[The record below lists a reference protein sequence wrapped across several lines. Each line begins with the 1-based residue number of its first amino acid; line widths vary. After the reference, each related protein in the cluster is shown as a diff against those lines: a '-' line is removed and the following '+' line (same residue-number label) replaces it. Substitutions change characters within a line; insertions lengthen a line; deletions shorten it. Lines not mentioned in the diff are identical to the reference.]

1 MVDASRESVD
11 VSRESEEVSR
21 ESVKVGTVMARMA
34 AAILSYDDRDEDHDE
49 KDSIFRCWCHKWDQ
63 VNGSPGRVKYRAPHI
78 YCFTFE

>member
-1 MVDASRESVD
+1 
-11 VSRESEEVSR
+11 
-21 ESVKVGTVMARMA
+21 MARMA
-34 AAILSYDDRDEDHDE
+34 AAILSYDDQDEDHDE

>member
-1 MVDASRESVD
+1 MVANNSGRYVGLH
-11 VSRESEEVSR
+11 
-21 ESVKVGTVMARMA
+21 GTVMARMA
-34 AAILSYDDRDEDHDE
+34 AAILSYDDQDEDHDE